1 MPKQKEFLQAF
12 KEVFWYQ
19 VRRKWGRSNEMKT
32 FEKCLRPLILLG
44 YILALYFFAHA
55 HSEIPLI
62 LLTFVAYIFLSEI
75 AMNSIERIY
84 HRRCELDENYRGFRE
99 IGDFSFL
106 EKFCAYLISAF
117 ILTAIFAV
125 GMFLILFVR
134 TGELNVNVFI
144 GMISIPIVL
153 LYNLRKLS
161 NNSKKKKKV
170 KEELKTKKKEKIG
183 DKCNCETTSTKRK

>member
-1 MPKQKEFLQAF
+1 MIKQKEFLEAF

-19 VRRKWGRSNEMKT
+19 VRRKWGLSNEMNT
-32 FEKCLRPLILLG
+32 FEKCLRPLILTG
-44 YILALYFFAHA
+44 YIFALYFFTHY
-55 HSEIPLI
+55 HFEIPLI
-62 LLTFVAYIFLSEI
+62 LLTFVGYVFLSEI

-84 HRRCELDENYRGFRE
+84 HRRCELSENYKSFRE
-99 IGDFSFL
+99 IGDFTFL
-106 EKFCAYLISAF
+106 EKLGAYLISAF
-117 ILTAIFAV
+117 ILTAIFA
-125 GMFLILFVR
+125 GGFFLIIFIR

-170 KEELKTKKKEKIG
+170 KKELEPKKK
-183 DKCNCETTSTKRK
+183 